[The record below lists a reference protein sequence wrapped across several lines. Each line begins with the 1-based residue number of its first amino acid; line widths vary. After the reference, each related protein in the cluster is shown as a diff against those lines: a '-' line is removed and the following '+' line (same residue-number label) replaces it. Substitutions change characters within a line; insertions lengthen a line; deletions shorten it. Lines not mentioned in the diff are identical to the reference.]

1 MVGVDGVH
9 VDKEVLLGFENIKE
23 DGKLKP
29 VPERTVDQSGILV
42 DLIRVAAAPCL
53 ELLGRHFWHGFAW
66 LWLDP
71 RLLR

>member
-9 VDKEVLLGFENIKE
+9 VDKEALLGFENIKE
-23 DGKLKP
+23 DGKLEP

-53 ELLGRHFWHGFAW
+53 ELLRWHFWHGFA
-66 LWLDP
+66 
-71 RLLR
+71 

>member
-1 MVGVDGVH
+1 MLGVDGVH
-9 VDKEVLLGFENIKE
+9 VDIEILLGFENIKE
-23 DGKLKP
+23 DGKLEP
-29 VPERTVDQSGILV
+29 VAKRTVDQSGILV
-42 DLIRVAAAPCL
+42 VLIRVAAAPCP